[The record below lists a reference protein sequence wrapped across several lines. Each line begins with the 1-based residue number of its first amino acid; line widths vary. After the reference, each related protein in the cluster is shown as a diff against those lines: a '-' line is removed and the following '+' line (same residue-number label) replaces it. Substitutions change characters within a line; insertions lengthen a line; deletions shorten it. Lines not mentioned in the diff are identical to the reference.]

1 MLLQGRAVHD
11 VGGRGD
17 LHEVPERRHFL
28 SESVC
33 PSVRPFVCLFVF

>member
-17 LHEVPERRHFL
+17 LREVPEPGNLVGKL
-28 SESVC
+28 SVG
-33 PSVRPFVCLFVF
+33 